1 MRTLSQT
8 SPELVFVRSS
18 WLRSYWEHRTGPDM
32 GWAHYKELHTRY
44 MLKVIAEHTVRIVE
58 FDGVNEVLG
67 YSVVAEFSGKA
78 IWVYVKKPYRRQH
91 IAKVLL
97 GGCVEYTCD
106 TKAGRKLAT
115 GLNLQ
120 FNPY

>member
-1 MRTLSQT
+1 M
-8 SPELVFVRSS
+8 
-18 WLRSYWEHRTGPDM
+18 D
-32 GWAHYKELHTRY
+32 WARYKDLHTRY
-44 MLKVIAEHTVRIVE
+44 MLKVISEHTVRVVE

-97 GGCVEYTCD
+97 GGCAEYTCD